1 MKITK
6 YILSLAAAIGM
17 IAGCQKAELVQ
28 MLPADQAVAP
38 VLSDLPDTIKITPLN
53 MAVDSVVFNWTSA
66 DFGVSTQ
73 VTYAIEVAEK
83 GGATKAIVSSGITD
97 TTAVLYYETINVALF
112 EGLEL
117 LDAVATDVEFYVSA
131 YTGESAKI
139 YSAGVPVNA
148 TATAAERDYPKMTVV
163 GDYQGWAPGKGQ
175 YVFDFAGTDE
185 TYSGI
190 IGFGINDYDMTKNE
204 FKITGTDWG
213 ADNGEHSVPEGT
225 EVAAEADKIPLTK
238 GGGSNVSAYKTKKF
252 YHLTFDKKT
261 PQLIK
266 NFAFDQVG
274 VIGVNG
280 DWDNDV
286 VMNFHAAKQRFYADV
301 EFTADGN
308 FKFRADAGWDLNW
321 GVKDGVVTA
330 GGDNIEAKAGK
341 YRVYLNLN
349 NPDNITYELNAKAY
363 GIEEGTT
370 PAPEPE
376 PETPAEKTYGLIGNF
391 NDWADPDVD
400 LVARTDG
407 FYVAKAVKVPA
418 GDKNDG
424 GVEENKILIRV
435 NDAWDEKFGF
445 AEADTYLQLGKNTLT
460 AGGND
465 MWIKEGEYD
474 FYFNPTTAELYLAN
488 AGDADPTL
496 PSDAKAVKIYGDVS
510 ATGWTNCNAYIWDA
524 ADVKYAGDWPGKA
537 LEKETLDGKEYYVFN
552 ADASMYGKT
561 VNVIFNN
568 GTEQTVDIKGVVLN
582 DDVIIALT
590 EKGTDGK
597 WQATID
603 GEVPEV
609 PEVPEASGQWYL
621 AGNYKGGSANPADG
635 LMTKEGEYFVLK
647 GVAADG
653 QWMLFT
659 DGTWDNKLSGSFVS
673 ADSPMEVVKV
683 TGQESFTPAAGTY
696 DVYLQVAADATSGTA
711 YFMTQGKTPSDATV
725 TYVDPTTFEVGLSG
739 SMNNWGDVYVAAF
752 DTKNI
757 TDATKYAGTYTF
769 KLTDLT
775 LDGNDEFKIR
785 IKGDWVGVGKATVEG
800 IEVAGTDNFTTTATG
815 SYNLAISFDW
825 DGQKYSNV
833 KAVFTVK

>member
-148 TATAAERDYPKMTVV
+148 TATAAERDYPKMTIV
-163 GDYQGWAPGKGQ
+163 GQYQGWTPGKGQ
-175 YVFDFAGTDE
+175 YVFDFAGADE

-190 IGFGINDYDMTKNE
+190 IGFGINDFDMTTNE

-238 GGGSNVSAYKTKKF
+238 GGGSNIAAYQTKKF

-286 VMNFHAAKQRFYADV
+286 VMNFHVAKQRFYADV

-376 PETPAEKTYGLIGNF
+376 PEPEAPALKGWGICGTITG
-391 NDWADPDVD
+391 WADGADVMM
-400 LVARTDG
+400 TNDG
-407 FYVAKAVKVPA
+407 TWYVAKGVEFGAEDKFKIRLDGKWDTSFGGEFKADVEVTLTSENGSDIVPA
-418 GDKNDG
+418 
-424 GVEENKILIRV
+424 
-435 NDAWDEKFGF
+435 A
-445 AEADTYLQLGKNTLT
+445 GK
-460 AGGND
+460 
-465 MWIKEGEYD
+465 YD
-474 FYFNPTTAELYLAN
+474 IYFNPETGKAWFITDGSYPGGDVAPEQSPWALIGDFN
-488 AGDADPTL
+488 SWAGDYAMFVEGAYHVAKGFTL
-496 PSDAKAVKIYGDVS
+496 
-510 ATGWTNCNAYIWDA
+510 
-524 ADVKYAGDWPGKA
+524 
-537 LEKETLDGKEYYVFN
+537 
-552 ADASMYGKT
+552 
-561 VNVIFNN
+561 
-568 GTEQTVDIKGVVLN
+568 
-582 DDVIIALT
+582 
-590 EKGTDGK
+590 
-597 WQATID
+597 
-603 GEVPEV
+603 
-609 PEVPEASGQWYL
+609 
-621 AGNYKGGSANPADG
+621 
-635 LMTKEGEYFVLK
+635 
-647 GVAADG
+647 AADG
-653 QWMLFT
+653 KVKFRKDGQWNYKDESGNEIQTNLG
-659 DGTWDNKLSGSFVS
+659 GTFAPDAELHLTGNG
-673 ADSPMEVVKV
+673 ADMMV
-683 TGQESFTPAAGTY
+683 AAGTY
-696 DVYLQVAADATSGTA
+696 DVYLKVAEDGQSGTA
-711 YFMTQGKTPSDATV
+711 YFMTDGKTPADAGATPEPEKPTAPVV
-725 TYVDPTTFEVGLSG
+725 TENAIAADVTALEEDSIYGVIGVKG
-739 SMNNWGDVYVAAF
+739 WGAA
-752 DTKNI
+752 DDIMMKKT
-757 TDATKYAGTYTF
+757 TDANVFVATGVEVTGGFKVRKAGSWDDNANFGLESYGETLEANKGYVVITSGGSKDMKVPAGTYDIWF
-769 KLTDLT
+769 HLEKMHVYVM
-775 LDGNDEFKIR
+775 EA
-785 IKGDWVGVGKATVEG
+785 GKHPSEA
-800 IEVAGTDNFTTTATG
+800 
-815 SYNLAISFDW
+815 
-825 DGQKYSNV
+825 K
-833 KAVFTVK
+833 

>member
-190 IGFGINDYDMTKNE
+190 VGFGVNDYDMTKNE

-286 VMNFHAAKQRFYADV
+286 VMNFHVAKQRFYADV

-376 PETPAEKTYGLIGNF
+376 PETPVEVKGWNLIGVGGNWD
-391 NDWADPDVD
+391 NDVLMSDVSGFRAALD
-400 LVARTDG
+400 VALKAGEGFKLRLDG
-407 FYVAKAVKVPA
+407 KWDDNRGLKV
-418 GDKNDG
+418 GE
-424 GVEENKILIRV
+424 GVEEENVTIAV
-435 NDAWDEKFGF
+435 G
-445 AEADTYLQLGKNTLT
+445 EALDVVKDGKNMTVPADGNYDIYYDNANEKLYVLT
-460 AGGND
+460 AGSNVPGSDFPVSEWGIIGVNGNWD
-465 MWIKEGEYD
+465 TNVTMFENGDWIFAKGVTFAANNEFKFRKG
-474 FYFNPTTAELYLAN
+474 NTWGTELVYE
-488 AGDADPTL
+488 
-496 PSDAKAVKIYGDVS
+496 GDVI
-510 ATGWTNCNAYIWDA
+510 ADTGYPCA
-524 ADVKYAGDWPGKA
+524 AGSGNSKMVAG
-537 LEKETLDGKEYYVFN
+537 
-552 ADASMYGKT
+552 
-561 VNVIFNN
+561 
-568 GTEQTVDIKGVVLN
+568 
-582 DDVIIALT
+582 
-590 EKGTDGK
+590 
-597 WQATID
+597 
-603 GEVPEV
+603 
-609 PEVPEASGQWYL
+609 
-621 AGNYKGGSANPADG
+621 
-635 LMTKEGEYFVLK
+635 
-647 GVAADG
+647 
-653 QWMLFT
+653 
-659 DGTWDNKLSGSFVS
+659 
-673 ADSPMEVVKV
+673 
-683 TGQESFTPAAGTY
+683 GTY
-696 DVYLQVAADATSGTA
+696 DVYLKADLTMFYLMTEGTTPDGATGEASAPEKPAAPVVTENSIATGVTALEEDSIYGVIGVDGNWTTDIMMKKTSDEKVFMAAGVTLKADGGFKVRKAGAWDDAANFGLENDCAPLAVNKGYVVITSGGSNN
-711 YFMTQGKTPSDATV
+711 MT
-725 TYVDPTTFEVGLSG
+725 
-739 SMNNWGDVYVAAF
+739 VA
-752 DTKNI
+752 
-757 TDATKYAGTYTF
+757 AGTYDIWF
-769 KLTDLT
+769 HLEKMHVYVM
-775 LDGNDEFKIR
+775 EA
-785 IKGDWVGVGKATVEG
+785 GKHPSEA
-800 IEVAGTDNFTTTATG
+800 
-815 SYNLAISFDW
+815 
-825 DGQKYSNV
+825 K
-833 KAVFTVK
+833 